1 MRAALVFA
9 LLHAAR
15 AQQLPP
21 APPLEPNG
29 LAGVVGALREF
40 AAASPAITPT
50 GLSRASML
58 ETIAG
63 IVDFFVPLQNAT
75 TGAIIDPNTHLE
87 MEYATPCFSHA
98 AATLAAHGGRADLV
112 APAAAA
118 LTCSIHELSSDNCAT
133 RSCDFFAVPVMRS
146 LALLTPLVPAATV
159 DGWVA
164 GLRGISYASWEFTGQ
179 NWELTAAAGEYTRIV
194 KLGYAAGTNLNWTL
208 WESRIGRLANLHFWS
223 AEGLFLD
230 NTGNAG
236 VVSPMAYDA
245 FGSSYPAVLL
255 NDGYSAT
262 GVYADFL
269 GEIQARGLWSRAAY
283 QSPCVSSRNAVSPAA
298 PATATLTTLTQPYA
312 RLTTL
317 NLQVWRAAR
326 RGAQQPAP
334 VCRGQPRCRRGALRR
349 QGARRRRRGKR
360 VPAQARRRALSQVHP
375 PLAAPRRRDSDYE
388 ELVFEFDAALWVG
401 RCAPPPQWAAR
412 GEGCAAHATNDP
424 PPPP

>member
-1 MRAALVFA
+1 MRALVVFT
-9 LLHAAR
+9 LLHAAAR

-29 LAGVVGALREF
+29 LSGVVGAMRAF
-40 AAASPAITPT
+40 AAASPGITPT
-50 GLSRASML
+50 GLSRASLL

-118 LTCSIHELSSDNCAT
+118 LTCSIRELSTDNCAT
-133 RSCDFFAVPVMRS
+133 RSCDFFAVPVMRA

-194 KLGYAAGTNLNWTL
+194 KLGYAAGTDLNWTL

-223 AEGLFLD
+223 AEGL
-230 NTGNAG
+230 
-236 VVSPMAYDA
+236 V
-245 FGSSYPAVLL
+245 
-255 NDGYSAT
+255 
-262 GVYADFL
+262 
-269 GEIQARGLWSRAAY
+269 
-283 QSPCVSSRNAVSPAA
+283 
-298 PATATLTTLTQPYA
+298 
-312 RLTTL
+312 RLT
-317 NLQVWRAAR
+317 RAR
-326 RGAQQPAP
+326 P
-334 VCRGQPRCRRGALRR
+334 LR
-349 QGARRRRRGKR
+349 
-360 VPAQARRRALSQVHP
+360 
-375 PLAAPRRRDSDYE
+375 
-388 ELVFEFDAALWVG
+388 
-401 RCAPPPQWAAR
+401 PQLR
-412 GEGCAAHATNDP
+412 PHRP
-424 PPPP
+424 